1 MNISRLRLIA
11 YGLPAISL
19 AALTLPLY
27 VVVPTFYAESLGL
40 PVASI
45 GLVLLL
51 IRLFDAF
58 NDPLIGTLSDRWR
71 PKWGRR
77 RVWYAVFVPVAMLG
91 AWNLFWP
98 PADAGLIHLGVWSLV
113 LSIGYT
119 GTILP
124 YMAWGAE
131 LDTSYEGRATVTA
144 VREGLILVG
153 TLFAIAVP
161 FTLGWADPTAF
172 HGLALLAVGIV
183 ITLPLFSAV
192 TLFAVPEPRERGRSE
207 LPISESL
214 RNILG
219 NKPFLRLASA
229 FLLNGLGNAIAA
241 TLFLLYVSDRLEL
254 TDMRGPFLFVYFLA
268 GIIGVPFWTWLAR
281 KTSKHRAWCI
291 AMIFAI
297 LVFSPAP
304 FLPTGSLY
312 GFGAICI
319 LSGLAL
325 GADLALPPA
334 IQADVIDVDT
344 ARSGEQKSGTY
355 FALWSLITK
364 LSLALSVGLAFPLLG
379 AFGFSASEEV
389 KSTAVGISLLGFLYG
404 WAPIAFKFPSL
415 FLMWNFPLGR
425 EEAARLT
432 REIDVPKQST

>member
-1 MNISRLRLIA
+1 MSISRTRLVA

-27 VVVPTFYAESLGL
+27 VVVPTFYAESLNL

-45 GLVLLL
+45 GFVLLL

-58 NDPLIGTLSDRWR
+58 NDPIIGTLSDRWR
-71 PKWGRR
+71 PRWGRR
-77 RVWYAVFVPVAMLG
+77 RTWFTLFIPVAMLG

-98 PADAGLIHLGVWSLV
+98 PADAGLMHLGFWSLV

-124 YMAWGAE
+124 YTAWGAE
-131 LDTSYEGRATVTA
+131 LDTTYEGRASITA
-144 VREGLILVG
+144 IREGLILVG
-153 TLFAIAVP
+153 TLCAIAVP
-161 FTLGWADPTAF
+161 FALGWADPTVF
-172 HGLALLAVGIV
+172 HGLALLAVGI
-183 ITLPLFSAV
+183 AV
-192 TLFAVPEPRERGRSE
+192 TLPVFSAITLLAVPEPQERARSKVDFA
-207 LPISESL
+207 ESL
-214 RNILG
+214 KNIARNR
-219 NKPFLRLASA
+219 PFLRLAFA

-254 TDMRGPFLFVYFLA
+254 ADMRGPFLFIYFLA

-281 KTSKHRAWCI
+281 RTSKHRAWCI

-297 LVFSPAP
+297 IVFCPAP
-304 FLPTGSLY
+304 FLPIGSLY
-312 GFGAICI
+312 GFGAICV

-344 ARSGEQKSGTY
+344 AQSGEQKSGTY

-364 LSLALSVGLAFPLLG
+364 LSLALSVGLAFPILG
-379 AFGFSASEEV
+379 AFGFNASEEV
-389 KSTAVGISLLGFLYG
+389 QSTVVGISLLGFLYG
-404 WAPIAFKFPSL
+404 WGPIAFKFPSL
-415 FLMWNFPLGR
+415 FLMWNFPLDR
-425 EEAARLT
+425 EQSEKLS
-432 REIDVPKQST
+432 REIDFPDPPQ